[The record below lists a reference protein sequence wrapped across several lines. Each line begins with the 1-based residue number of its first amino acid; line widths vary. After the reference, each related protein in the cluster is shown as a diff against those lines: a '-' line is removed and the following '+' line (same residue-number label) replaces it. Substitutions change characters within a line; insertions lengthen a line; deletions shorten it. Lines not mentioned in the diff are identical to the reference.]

1 MEEVRGSNPLSTTT
15 KAAASRSGFLLFSF
29 SNGSQSRYFTC
40 LDSSKPKTVH
50 RQVCNDAVVDSSP
63 SRTITGRS
71 LDRVINFSD
80 AVVAVAITVLVLP
93 IVDIAGPT
101 QTHSMLDVL
110 SDNSDQL
117 IAFGL
122 TFLILFILWQGHH
135 RVFEN
140 FVAIDNTIMWVN
152 AAWLA
157 TVAFLPWPSRLIDV
171 SADNVGAGWL
181 YCLTLF
187 LNAVLLHLIYQ
198 HGRRHREFLTN
209 SDLWTSWVSI
219 SFVFAVAFGIMVIA
233 SIFVPAVALWLLFLL
248 LPLRFFV
255 QQRGKLPS
263 SLSR

>member
-1 MEEVRGSNPLSTTT
+1 MDSASN
-15 KAAASRSGFLLFSF
+15 
-29 SNGSQSRYFTC
+29 
-40 LDSSKPKTVH
+40 
-50 RQVCNDAVVDSSP
+50 
-63 SRTITGRS
+63 RTITGKS

-101 QTHSMLDVL
+101 PTHSMLDVI
-110 SDNSDQL
+110 SENSGQL

-140 FVAIDNTIMWVN
+140 FVAIDNTIMWIN
-152 AAWLA
+152 AGWLA

-187 LNAVLLHLIYQ
+187 LNAVFLHLIYQ

-209 SDLWTSWVSI
+209 SDLWSSWVSI
-219 SFVFAVAFGIMVIA
+219 SFVFAVAFGIMVIT
-233 SIFVPAVALWLLFLL
+233 SILVPGIALWLMFLL
-248 LPLRFFV
+248 LPLRFFI
-255 QQRGKLPS
+255 QQRGKLPTS
-263 SLSR
+263 MTH